1 MKVLA
6 MFSGCNNN
14 NNNSSSTFQKSK
26 DALQW
31 VDGCRRG
38 HLLFHSTD
46 MTTSRPVAAVTFSG
60 MNKLRFHSG
69 TLCIWSELVQI
80 LLAHTHTHIS
90 VHIELWTQIV
100 RIHTHK
106 NKHTH
111 LCTLFTCS
119 LSLKPIGG
127 SASKK
132 SNPNSP
138 IKQSHEHA
146 GAVYITVA
154 VVCITQ
160 G

>member
-6 MFSGCNNN
+6 MFSGCNN

-69 TLCIWSELVQI
+69 TLCIWLELVQI
-80 LLAHTHTHIS
+80 LLAHTHTLTYLYTLNYEHKS
-90 VHIELWTQIV
+90 CAYTLT
-100 RIHTHK
+100 K